1 LERYIADTVG
11 KIYPQENSLR
21 LKDKVAVVTGGGA
34 GIGRGIATRFAR
46 EGARVVIAER
56 DAKQGRAA
64 LDEIRGA
71 GGQGIFAE
79 VDVSSAE
86 DVQRMT
92 DRTLEAY
99 GRIDVLCNNAGIIA
113 AGEGCAHE
121 ISEQVWDLTMNVN
134 LKGYWLCSRSVLPH
148 MLDRKQG
155 AIIMIASPTG
165 LYGFTRLAAYSTS
178 KGGVAGLMRAMA
190 ADYAP
195 LGIRVNAIV
204 PGTIDTPMNA
214 AEFEDPKARQH
225 WADAAPAKRLG
236 HPSDIAGMAVFL
248 ASSDAEYCIGGLFTV
263 DGGLTAV

>member
-1 LERYIADTVG
+1 
-11 KIYPQENSLR
+11 LR

-34 GIGRGIATRFAR
+34 GIGRGIAIRFAK

-64 LDEIRGA
+64 RDEIQHA
-71 GGQGIFAE
+71 GGEAIFVE
-79 VDVSSAE
+79 VDVSSAG

-92 DRTLEAY
+92 DRVLDTY
-99 GRIDVLCNNAGIIA
+99 GHIDVLCNNAGIIVP
-113 AGEGCAHE
+113 GEGCAHE

-148 MLDRKQG
+148 MLERKQG

-165 LYGFTRLAAYSTS
+165 LYGFTRLTAYSTS

-195 LGIRVNAIV
+195 SGIRVNAIV

-214 AEFEDPKARQH
+214 AEFEDPKAKQY

-236 HPSDIAGMAVFL
+236 YPSDIAGMAVFL
-248 ASSDAEYCIGGLFTV
+248 ASSDAEYCVGGFFTV